1 MHVYIIYQVF
11 INNLSFQ
18 LKNSSFTTA
27 DYSIEMKF
35 YERVHLDITKW
46 VRFDAQISSRSF
58 YLEFSLFSLVILL

>member
-35 YERVHLDITKW
+35 YERVHLDITK
-46 VRFDAQISSRSF
+46 
-58 YLEFSLFSLVILL
+58 